1 MKTTWGLCGA
11 GFFGVM
17 YDFHDPAARHCFH
30 VIATCC
36 VANFSR
42 STCLS
47 LLVDEPYVTKQG
59 ILRMENSAEISKR
72 FVLFAFLH
80 LICIE
85 VHPFVG
91 QSSSF
96 SQLFCRRHRTELRF
110 ADHKEH
116 LGHRQSPNLFRC
128 SD

>member
-1 MKTTWGLCGA
+1 MGRVFSGLCMIFMITQLGTV
-11 GFFGVM
+11 FM
-17 YDFHDPAARHCFH
+17 
-30 VIATCC
+30 
-36 VANFSR
+36 S
-42 STCLS
+42 S
-47 LLVDEPYVTKQG
+47 LLVAWTFSEFFTMDMFVLVSRWAVRNETRE
-59 ILRMENSAEISKR
+59 LRLENSAEISKR
-72 FVLFAFLH
+72 FVSFAFLH
-80 LICIE
+80 LVCIE

-116 LGHRQSPNLFRC
+116 LGHRQSPNRFRC